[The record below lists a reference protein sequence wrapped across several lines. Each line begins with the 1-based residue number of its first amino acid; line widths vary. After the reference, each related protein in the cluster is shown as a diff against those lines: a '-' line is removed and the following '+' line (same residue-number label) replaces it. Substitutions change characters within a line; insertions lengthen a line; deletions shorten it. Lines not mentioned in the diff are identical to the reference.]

1 MPTAADFV
9 NVARSQIGYKES
21 PANSNKTKYGEWYGM
36 NGQPW
41 CDIFVTWCANQCGGL
56 SLTGGKFAYT
66 PSHANW
72 FKSHGQWL
80 DRAEKPQPG
89 DLVFFHNSSR
99 ICHVGIVTARNGTSS
114 VSTIEGNTSASS
126 NANGGMVMERTR
138 TYGKVGSSWYIA
150 GFGRPKWNG
159 TSSSGSSSSTTPV
172 QTKPSKPASSVKN
185 RAIANVQAWVNSYAK
200 AGIAVDGV
208 NGPQTK
214 RGLCKAYQKALNDIY
229 GAGLA
234 VDGIWGART
243 RGATRVVKRGSKGN
257 HVKALQ
263 GALICLGY
271 STGGF
276 DGVFGSVTD
285 SAVRSFQRS
294 RGLSVDGQAGKNTF
308 AKLFG

>member
-1 MPTAADFV
+1 MPTAAEFV
-9 NVARSQIGYKES
+9 NVAKGQIGYKES
-21 PANSNKTKYGEWYGM
+21 PANSNKTKYGQWYGM

-41 CDIFVTWCANQCGGL
+41 CDIFISWCANQCNAL
-56 SLTGGKFAYT
+56 SLIGGKFAYT

-72 FKSHGQWL
+72 FKQHGQWL
-80 DRAEKPQPG
+80 DRSAKPQPG
-89 DLVFFHNSSR
+89 DIVFFHNSSR
-99 ICHVGIVTARNGTSS
+99 ICHVGIVTARNGTTS
-114 VSTIEGNTSASS
+114 VSTIEGNTSTSS
-126 NANGGMVMERTR
+126 NDNGGSVMARTR
-138 TYGKVGSSWYIA
+138 TYGSVGSSWYIA
-150 GFGRPKWNG
+150 GFGRPKWSG
-159 TSSSGSSSSTTPV
+159 TSSGGSSSGSQSS
-172 QTKPSKPASSVKN
+172 KPSTSVKN
-185 RAIANVQAWVNSYAK
+185 QNIANVQTWANSYVK
-200 AGIAVDGV
+200 AGIAVDGI

-214 RGLCKAYQKALNDIY
+214 KALCKCYQKALNDIY
-229 GAGLA
+229 GARLS
-234 VDGIWGART
+234 VDGIWGAKT
-243 RGATRVVKRGSKGN
+243 RNATRVLKKGSKGN